1 MIEEIKYRNKEII
14 KTSIIGIIANFFLA
28 LFKAL
33 IGFFSNSI
41 AIILDAVNNISD
53 VSSSL
58 ITIIGT
64 KLASKAPDKE
74 HPFGHGRIEYITA
87 QIIAILVLYAG
98 ITSLIES
105 IKKIINPVKP
115 DYKIISLIII
125 LVAVIV
131 KIFLGLYFNKKGKKL
146 KSSSLINSG
155 NDALLDSIISIG
167 TLVAAL
173 IFIFTGF
180 SLEAYLGALIS
191 LVIIKSGIDMLRSAS
206 SSVLG
211 ERADLDISKK
221 INKIIYSFDE
231 VKGVFDLII
240 NNYGPNSL
248 IASVHIEV
256 MDTMMASEI
265 DLLIREITNKVFEET
280 GVIMS
285 AIGIYS
291 FNTKDKE
298 AAEIKNTIQKQ
309 IKKYK
314 GVLQFHGFYY
324 DKKSKTIRFDLVF
337 DFNIKNRKELFDK
350 IYNDIKSLYK
360 DYEIIITE
368 DLDYSLSK

>member
-1 MIEEIKYRNKEII
+1 MIKERNNEII
-14 KTSIIGIIANFFLA
+14 KTSIVGIVSNFILA

-131 KIFLGLYFNKKGKKL
+131 KIFLGIYFNKKGKKL

-265 DLLIREITNKVFEET
+265 DLLIREISNKVFEET

-309 IKKYK
+309 IKKNK

-337 DFNIKNRKELFDK
+337 DFNIKNRKELYDK

-360 DYEIIITE
+360 DYDIIITE

>member
-1 MIEEIKYRNKEII
+1 MINEIKQRNKEII
-14 KTSIIGIIANFFLA
+14 KTSIVGIVSNFFLA

-53 VSSSL
+53 ASSSL

-115 DYKIISLIII
+115 DYRIISLIII
-125 LVAVIV
+125 AVAVIV
-131 KIFLGLYFNKKGKKL
+131 KIFLGLYFNKKGKRL
-146 KSSSLINSG
+146 NSSSLINSG
-155 NDALLDSIISIG
+155 KDALLDSIISIG

-173 IFIFTGF
+173 IFIITGL
-180 SLEAYLGALIS
+180 SLEAYLGAIIS
-191 LVIIKSGIDMLRSAS
+191 IVIIKSGIDMLRSAS

-221 INKIIYSFDE
+221 INKIIYSFDD

-256 MDTMMASEI
+256 IDTMMASEI
-265 DLLIREITNKVFEET
+265 DLLIREISNKVFEET

-291 FNTKDKE
+291 FNTKDKK
-298 AAEIKNTIQKQ
+298 ATEIRDNIQKQ

-324 DKKSKTIRFDLVF
+324 DKESKTIRFDLVF
-337 DFNIKNRKELFDK
+337 DFNVKNRKELYDN
-350 IYNDIKSLYK
+350 IYKDIKELYR
-360 DYEIIITE
+360 DYNIIITI

>member
-265 DLLIREITNKVFEET
+265 DLLIRKITNKVFEET

-298 AAEIKNTIQKQ
+298 ATEIKNTIQKQ

-314 GVLQFHGFYY
+314 GVLQFHRYYY